1 MSSCE
6 GNSEES
12 LVYREEYLNTPGQ
25 VASVSRLLHFPTR
38 VLLSHRKL
46 SVFLA
51 VSICLVTS
59 SLIVFFL
66 FPRTIAVQPVGLNSS
81 TVAIDEANV
90 YLNITVGGCLCP
102 WAPTPPSRQH
112 SSEALVLCSDLGHGQ
127 PGILRH
133 SEDVR
138 SLGRS
143 P

>member
-12 LVYREEYLNTPGQ
+12 LVYREEYLNNPGQ
-25 VASVSRLLHFPTR
+25 VASVFRLHFPTW
-38 VLLSHRKL
+38 VLLSNRKL

-51 VSICLVTS
+51 VFICLVTS

-81 TVAIDEANV
+81 TVATDEANV

-102 WAPTPPSRQH
+102 CAPGLRPHLPGTTSLKPLSRVLTLGMGSQG
-112 SSEALVLCSDLGHGQ
+112 SCGTQRMSEA
-127 PGILRH
+127 
-133 SEDVR
+133 
-138 SLGRS
+138 
-143 P
+143 